1 MSFLGELFKTIS
13 YYDDTENPL
22 HDTEFVM
29 DGWDELSEEQQKN
42 YLKSLLAGVGIAI
55 TLGGGYFFVDKLAGE
70 RLEIISDKLV
80 NFINKNEKKL
90 QNKTYEEVY
99 DSLLPP
105 TLETYDDVEIRFKDE
120 MKKGI
125 VQIYQE
131 DDQNLFKH
139 AGGFFIPRKNIHNDN
154 LEFIHFRKPNPFKN
168 VNPFTPPKNVD
179 NLAALKNFVSELDD
193 PKIYINTP
201 GMSEKYGE

>member
-1 MSFLGELFKTIS
+1 MSFLGKLFKTIS

-29 DGWDELSEEQQKN
+29 DGWDELTIEQQKN
-42 YLKSLLAGVGIAI
+42 YLKSLLVGVGIAI
-55 TLGGGYFFVDKLAGE
+55 TLGGGYFLVDKLAGE

-105 TLETYDDVEIRFKDE
+105 ALETYDDVEIRFKDE
-120 MKKGI
+120 MKKGL

-131 DDQNLFKH
+131 DDKNIFKH
-139 AGGFFIPRKNIHNDN
+139 AGGFFIPRKNIHNDKI
-154 LEFIHFRKPNPFKN
+154 EFIHFRKPNPFKN
-168 VNPFTPPKNVD
+168 VNPFTPPKNVE

-201 GMSEKYGE
+201 GMSEKND